1 MANHRDDRT
10 LTELMTGLVG
20 DISGLFRKEID
31 LAKAEASENLNRAL
45 GGAEI
50 LLVGL
55 VFAIGAIGVLLSA
68 AVNGLAAFLVARN
81 VAEPNADTLAA
92 LVVGVIVALL
102 AWAMVARGISTLRGS
117 SLKLGKTATS
127 LRRDVDVVKERV
139 Q

>member
-1 MANHRDDRT
+1 MANHRDDRS
-10 LTELMTGLVG
+10 LTELMSGLVT

-45 GGAEI
+45 GGVEI

-68 AVNGLAAFLVARN
+68 AVNGLAAFLVTQN
-81 VAEPNADTLAA
+81 MAEPNADTLSA
-92 LVVGVIVALL
+92 LIVGIVVALL

-117 SLKLGKTATS
+117 SLKMDRTATS

>member
-1 MANHRDDRT
+1 MANHRDDRS
-10 LTELMTGLVG
+10 LTELMTGLVA

-45 GGAEI
+45 GGVEI

-55 VFAIGAIGVLLSA
+55 VFAIGAIGVLLTA

-81 VAEPNADTLAA
+81 IAQPNADTLAA
-92 LVVGVIVALL
+92 LIVGVIVALL

-117 SLKLGKTATS
+117 SLKLDKTTTS